1 MTSIEGFLIYVED
14 IRLGLTLVEIDYGA
28 GVDICG
34 GGIGLLARDQCQLT
48 DIWSWF
54 MSVQGFGVIIDGS

>member
-48 DIWSWF
+48 YIWLGSMLF
-54 MSVQGFGVIIDGS
+54 QDFGVGIDGS